1 VPMHSKEPEAL
12 NGYIKDTIA
21 LRKGVTYEF

>member
-1 VPMHSKEPEAL
+1 MHSRAPEAL

-21 LRKGVTYEF
+21 LKKGVTYEF